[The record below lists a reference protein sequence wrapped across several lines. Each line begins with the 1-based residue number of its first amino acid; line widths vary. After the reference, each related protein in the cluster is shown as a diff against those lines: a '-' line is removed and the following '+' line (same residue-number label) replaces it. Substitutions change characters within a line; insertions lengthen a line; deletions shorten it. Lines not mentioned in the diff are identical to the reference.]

1 MATLSPPRST
11 NGVRTPRRAGARV
24 AQVGRRRQL
33 SVAIVGAF
41 LVVGGA
47 LAFADASLHLG
58 SRQGVLVTT
67 RALTAGEVLDTSD
80 LTTAAI
86 STNSGLQFVAA
97 NEESIVVGRPL
108 AVPLVA
114 GVPITTG
121 EVGSLSSVVAGS
133 DVVAVLLKP
142 GGYPPSLSPGD
153 RVEVVPVA
161 PTGSVAPPSTNSL
174 PATVLSVSA
183 DPSDADGSS
192 VIGLQVQSSLA
203 ATVAQLAA
211 AGEASLVQLGA
222 SS

>member
-1 MATLSPPRST
+1 L
-11 NGVRTPRRAGARV
+11 
-24 AQVGRRRQL
+24 
-33 SVAIVGAF
+33 

-58 SRQGVLVTT
+58 SRQNVLVTT

-121 EVGSLSSVVAGS
+121 EVGSPSSVVAGS

-142 GGYPPSLSPGD
+142 GGFPPSLSPGD

-161 PTGSVAPPSTNSL
+161 PSGLVAPSTNPL

-192 VIGLQVQSSLA
+192 VIGLQVQSSVA
-203 ATVAQLAA
+203 ATVAQLATT
-211 AGEASLVQLGA
+211 GEASLIQLGP

>member
-11 NGVRTPRRAGARV
+11 NGVRAPRRAGARV

-58 SRQGVLVTT
+58 SRQDVLVTT
-67 RALTAGEVLDTSD
+67 RALTVGEVLDTSD
-80 LTTAAI
+80 LTTAAL
-86 STNSGLQFVAA
+86 SSNSGLPFVAA
-97 NEESIVVGRPL
+97 NEESSIVGRPL

-121 EVGSLSSVVAGS
+121 EVGSPASVVAGS

-142 GGYPPSLSPGD
+142 GGFPPSLSPGD

-161 PTGSVAPPSTNSL
+161 PTGSVAPSTNPL

-192 VIGLQVQSSLA
+192 VIGLQVQSSVA

-211 AGEASLVQLGA
+211 AGEASLVQLGT